1 MERADDDDRSSM
13 ESINVESDHSITV
26 PPAAFVVEDPAE
38 PVAESVDPIG
48 PLEPVMQDAVSSN
61 EVQLPLA

>member
-1 MERADDDDRSSM
+1 
-13 ESINVESDHSITV
+13 VESDHSTTV

>member
-1 MERADDDDRSSM
+1 M